1 MTSAIK
7 LAEKFELFNEH
18 WTPKIVA
25 AANGQLVKLAKFQGE
40 FVWHAH
46 AGQDELFFVVKGAVV
61 IHLRESGQERQVRLA
76 EGDLFVVPQGVEHMP
91 VADGEAHVLVIE
103 PAATKHTGDSRTDQT
118 VAVADQEW
126 I

>member
-7 LAEKFELFNEH
+7 LSEKFELFSDH

-25 AANGQLVKLAKFQGE
+25 SANGQLVKLAKFQGE

-46 AGQDELFFVVKGAVV
+46 ADEDELFFVVKGAVV
-61 IHLRESGQERQVRLA
+61 IHLREGGQERQVRLA
-76 EGDLFVVPQGVEHMP
+76 EGDLFVVPKGVEHMP
-91 VADGEAHVLVIE
+91 AAVSEAHVLMIE
-103 PAATKHTGDSRTDQT
+103 PVATAHTGESRTGRT

>member
-7 LAEKFELFNEH
+7 LAEKFELFNDH
-18 WTPKIVA
+18 WIPKIVA

-46 AGQDELFFVVKGAVV
+46 AGEDEIFFIVKGAVV
-61 IHLRESGQERQVRLA
+61 VHLRESGQERQVQLA